1 MNEKII
7 ARINKLM
14 ALTSSSNKNES
25 EKAAEM
31 AFKLMEENNISM
43 SDLKASNIK
52 EELGEVGVSQVDS
65 KSRIT
70 FWEKQLGYVIATYF
84 DSICFTIT
92 RHHPTI
98 YGRYIHSMG
107 FIGHESN
114 RITCEIMYDW
124 LRKTIKR
131 ESRKRFSD
139 YTQKQSFCLGV
150 VQSLKEKYLKE
161 KQNENKNEKGLVIY
175 DEVKRF
181 ADNMHM
187 GLDKAKCPV
196 LGSESFNAGR
206 AMGSELSLN
215 KQFGLKAIDYQQ

>member
-7 ARINKLM
+7 SRINKLM

-25 EKAAEM
+25 EKAAEK

-43 SDLKASNIK
+43 NDLNASNIK
-52 EELGEVGVSQVDS
+52 EELGEVGVSHVDS

-84 DSICFTIT
+84 DSISFIT
-92 RHHPTI
+92 TRPHPTT
-98 YGRYIHSMG
+98 YNRYVRSMG

-114 RITCEIMYDW
+114 RITCEIMYEW

-131 ESRKRFSD
+131 ESRKKFSD
-139 YTQKQSFCLGV
+139 YAQRQSFCVGA

-161 KQNENKNEKGLVIY
+161 KQNENKNEKSLVIY
-175 DEVKRF
+175 DEVRQF

-187 GLDKAKCPV
+187 KNDKAKCPA
-196 LGSESFNAGR
+196 LGSESFNVGKT
-206 AMGSELSLN
+206 MGSELSLN
-215 KQFGLKAIDYQQ
+215 RQFGLKTIGYQ

>member
-31 AFKLMEENNISM
+31 AFKLMEENGISM
-43 SDLKASNIK
+43 NDLNVSNIK
-52 EELGEVGVSQVDS
+52 EELGEVGVSHVDS
-65 KSRIT
+65 KSRIS

-84 DSICFTIT
+84 DSINFVTV
-92 RHHPTI
+92 RPHPTT
-98 YGRYIHSMG
+98 YGRYVRSMG

-114 RITCEIMYDW
+114 RITCELMYDW

-131 ESRKRFSD
+131 ESRKKFAD
-139 YTQKQSFCLGV
+139 YAQRQSFCVGAV
-150 VQSLKEKYLKE
+150 NSLKEKYLKE
-161 KQNENKNEKGLVIY
+161 KQNEKKTETGLVIY
-175 DEVKRF
+175 DEVKNF

-187 GLDKAKCPV
+187 TKDKARCPA

-206 AMGSELSLN
+206 KMGAELSLN
-215 KQFGLKAIDYQQ
+215 KQFGLKAIGYQK

>member
-43 SDLKASNIK
+43 NDLNISNIK
-52 EELGEVGVSQVDS
+52 KELGEVGVSHLDS

-84 DSICFTIT
+84 DSISFITT
-92 RHHPTI
+92 RHHLTI
-98 YGRYIHSMG
+98 YGRYVRSMG

-114 RITCEIMYDW
+114 RITCEIMYEW

-131 ESRKRFSD
+131 ESRKKFSD
-139 YTQKQSFCLGV
+139 YAQRQSFCAGV

-161 KQNENKNEKGLVIY
+161 KQNETKTETGLVIY
-175 DEVKRF
+175 DEVKQF
-181 ADNMHM
+181 ANNMHM
-187 GLDKAKCPV
+187 KQDKAKCPA
-196 LGSESFNAGR
+196 LGSESFNVGKT
-206 AMGSELSLN
+206 MGSELSLN
-215 KQFGLKAIDYQQ
+215 RQFGLKTINYQQ